1 MTESTAF
8 KNMINAEVAQYIADK
23 LVMVHPPFPAAEF
36 MQKVV
41 AQLDAL
47 ELKARISMMAKELRA
62 ALPADYPTAVAI
74 LMQAMCSNLPNPRPT
89 MEQGFSIAPMAQFVE
104 DFGHDHPDISLDALP
119 EITKRFTGEFAIRPY
134 LTRYPAKTLA
144 RCQQWALDP
153 NEHIRR
159 MVSEGTRTRLP
170 WGPRLLQFVVNPA
183 PVLALLELLKD
194 DPALYV
200 RKSVANNLNDLSK
213 DHPDLVLSVLARWN
227 EGASDE
233 RRWIIKHALR
243 TLIKQGH
250 PAALAILGVGD
261 GADLKITRFDITPA
275 QIQLGESVKM
285 TAVLENQ
292 GDEAVDVVMDYV
304 VHHVKKNG
312 ASSPKVFKW
321 LTRTLEAGQS
331 VTVQKSHGVKPVTT
345 RVYYGGRHV
354 VELQVNG
361 RVLASG
367 EFGLDMG

>member
-23 LVMVHPPFPAAEF
+23 LVIVHPPFPAAEF

-62 ALPADYPTAVAI
+62 TLPADYPTAVAI
-74 LMQAMCSNLPNPRPT
+74 LINAMCSTPPNPKPT
-89 MEQGFSIAPMAQFVE
+89 MEGGFSIAPIAQFVE
-104 DFGHDHPDISLDALP
+104 DFGLDHPDVSLDTLP
-119 EITKRFTGEFAIRPY
+119 EITKRFTSEFAIRPY
-134 LTRYPAKTLA
+134 LMRYPEKTLA
-144 RCQQWALDP
+144 RCQQWAVDP
-153 NEHIRR
+153 NPHVRR

-170 WGPRLLQFVVNPA
+170 WGPRLPQFISDPA
-183 PVLALLELLKD
+183 PVLALLEMLKD

-200 RKSVANNLNDLSK
+200 RKSVANNLNDLTK
-213 DHPDLVLSVLARWN
+213 DHPELILTVLARWN

-261 GADLKITRFDITPA
+261 GADLHISRFDIAPN
-275 QIQLGESVKM
+275 QIRLGEAVKM

-292 GDEAVDVVMDYV
+292 GEVAVDVVMDYV

-312 ASSPKVFKW
+312 GSSPKVFKW
-321 LTRTLEAGQS
+321 LTRTLQPGQTL
-331 VTVQKSHGVKPVTT
+331 TVQKSHGVKPVTT

-367 EFGLDMG
+367 AFGLEVE

>member
-23 LVMVHPPFPAAEF
+23 LVIVHPPFPAAEF

-47 ELKARISMMAKELRA
+47 ELKARISMMANELRA
-62 ALPADYPTAVAI
+62 TLPADYPTAAAI
-74 LMQAMCSNLPNPRPT
+74 LMQAMCSTPPNAKPHL
-89 MEQGFSIAPMAQFVE
+89 EGGFSIAPIAQFVE
-104 DFGHDHPDISLDALP
+104 DFGLDHPDVSLDTLP
-119 EITKRFTGEFAIRPY
+119 EITKRFTSEFAIRPY
-134 LTRYPAKTLA
+134 LMRYPAKTLA
-144 RCQQWALDP
+144 RCQQWAVDP
-153 NEHIRR
+153 NPHVRR

-170 WGPRLLQFVVNPA
+170 WGPRLPQFISDPA
-183 PVLALLELLKD
+183 PVLALLEMLKD

-200 RKSVANNLNDLSK
+200 RKSVANNLNDLTK
-213 DHPDLVLSVLARWN
+213 DHPDLILSVLARWN

-261 GADLKITRFDITPA
+261 GADLHISRFDIAPT
-275 QIQLGESVKM
+275 QIRLGEAVKM

-312 ASSPKVFKW
+312 GSSPKVFKW
-321 LTRTLEAGQS
+321 LTRTLQPGQTL
-331 VTVQKSHGVKPVTT
+331 TVQKSHGVKPVTT

-367 EFGLDMG
+367 AFGLEVE